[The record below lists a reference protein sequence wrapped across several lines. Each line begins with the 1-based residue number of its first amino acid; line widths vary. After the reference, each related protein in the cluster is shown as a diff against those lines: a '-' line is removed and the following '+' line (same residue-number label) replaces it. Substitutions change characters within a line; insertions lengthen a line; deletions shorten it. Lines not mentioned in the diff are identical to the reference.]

1 MVEALEQRYSEATY
15 CEATIISEYE
25 ELLKRE
31 GLKAMWEAER
41 DPSKNE
47 MVF

>member
-1 MVEALEQRYSEATY
+1 MVEALEERYS
-15 CEATIISEYE
+15 EATIISEYE

-41 DPSKNE
+41 DPSKND